1 MWLEEWHVIE
11 KPAPPLISMAS
22 LLSIL
27 RLILVYTIRTAAFVF
42 GVLPFLW
49 LLFCECRGL
58 VKLVL
63 TSTSCKQ
70 LTQELSPPKEK
81 APFASLV
88 HDKPT
93 SLTATSMAYEAEA
106 SKPAPA
112 ITADMLKI
120 PQ

>member
-1 MWLEEWHVIE
+1 MWSTLRLWLEEWHILE

-22 LLSIL
+22 LISIL

-58 VKLVL
+58 VKL
-63 TSTSCKQ
+63 TWTK
-70 LTQELSPPKEK
+70 LSPPKEK
-81 APFASLV
+81 ATPSSFV

-106 SKPAPA
+106 GKPAPA